1 MNKQILDLEMSHW
14 NVSNQPVRFRNYGAN
29 LGIEWN
35 KVEDSHLRLNDVKN
49 PEGFN
54 FIVAQNDV
62 QWEQLRGRSNNW
74 TRTIKINKG
83 DVLLVLKDGKPLRYA
98 DKWKYHRGSHRMHV
112 KYGGRATASAQA
124 TRHGSGYPTHTFGK
138 NIKGMQSISA
148 IQTAVQERGLEIK
161 HLHLCLADTMPY
173 MTGLDKISKRRDYKH
188 NNVKWMTEK
197 EISNQFWTRIQE
209 DYQQRL
215 NNPVVIKR
223 KFVSARKTCVDVI
236 TNGSYDE
243 QIRFSGMLKNLIE
256 SYQKYVKER
265 KARKESTRRTG
276 TGRYSWDYTN
286 QRAKDFQRHYLDVVQ
301 DRPMWNWSRSGTD
314 SA

>member
-1 MNKQILDLEMSHW
+1 MNKQILDLKMNHW
-14 NVSNQPVRFRNYGAN
+14 NVDNQPVRFRNYGAD

-83 DVLLVLKDGKPLRYA
+83 DVLLVLKDGKTLRYA
-98 DKWKYHRGSHRMHV
+98 DKWKRHIGSHKMHRR
-112 KYGGRATASAQA
+112 YGGKATASAQDA
-124 TRHGSGYPTHTFGK
+124 RHGSGYPTNTFGK

-148 IQTAVQERGLEIK
+148 IQTAVQERGLEVK

-188 NNVKWMTEK
+188 NNLKWMTDK
-197 EISNQFWTRIQE
+197 EISSQFWNRIQE
-209 DYQQRL
+209 EYQQRL
-215 NNPVVIKR
+215 NDPVAIKK
-223 KFVSARKTCVDVI
+223 KFTEAKRICMSVLTPTDTIDYNEQAR
-236 TNGSYDE
+236 
-243 QIRFSGMLKNLIE
+243 FAGMLKNLID
-256 SYQKYVKER
+256 SYQKYVKQR
-265 KARKESTRRTG
+265 KERKESTRR
-276 TGRYSWDYTN
+276 RKYSWDYTN
-286 QRAKDFQRHYLDVVQ
+286 QSAKDFQRHYLDIVQ
-301 DRPMWNWSRSGTD
+301 DREHWNWSRSGI